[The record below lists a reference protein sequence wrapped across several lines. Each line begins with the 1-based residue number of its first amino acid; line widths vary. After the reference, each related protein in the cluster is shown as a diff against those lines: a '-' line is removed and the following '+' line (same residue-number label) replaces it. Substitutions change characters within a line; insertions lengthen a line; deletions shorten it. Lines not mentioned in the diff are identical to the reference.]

1 MGKIKGKKD
10 SMRNILIITFLLLT
24 SISWAQ
30 ETSDE
35 DFIKKIYE
43 EALSNGQSY
52 QMLEYICLNIG
63 PRLSGSKQAAEAVDY
78 TKAKMDSL
86 KFDNVFLQE
95 VMVPHWVR
103 GPKEKGKIIFKDKEI
118 ELNPLSLGNSIG
130 TGSGGIKAPVVMVYT
145 LEELNNLDDNLV
157 KDKIVFFNRPMN
169 PATIETFK
177 AYGQTVDQ
185 RVFGPSAAARKGA
198 KAVIIR
204 SVTMAHDDHP
214 HTGTLRYADDAPQ
227 IPALA
232 LSTIDADLLTELLSK
247 NKDLNLYLEN
257 YAEMKPDALSHN
269 VIGEL
274 KGKEE
279 AYIIAGG
286 HLDSW
291 DVGHGA
297 HDDGAGCV
305 QAIEALRILKALG
318 YSPRHNL
325 RAVMFMNE
333 ENGLR
338 GGIEYA
344 KQALKNNE
352 KHLAAIESDRGGF
365 TPRGFTISGPEDVK
379 EKIRSWK
386 VLLSKY
392 GLSDFD
398 KPGGGADIGPL
409 APQGTILLGYLPDS
423 QRYFDYHH
431 AENDTFDKVNRRE
444 LELGAAAIASMIYL
458 IDKYGL

>member
-1 MGKIKGKKD
+1 MKKLY
-10 SMRNILIITFLLLT
+10 LIMLLMFCSY
-24 SISWAQ
+24 SIIAQ
-30 ETSDE
+30 EVSDE
-35 DFIKKIYE
+35 EFISKIYD
-43 EALSNGQSY
+43 EALVNGQSY
-52 QMLEYICLNIG
+52 KMLEYLCLRIG
-63 PRLSGSKQAAEAVDY
+63 PRLSGSEEAAEAVAY

-103 GPKEKGKIIFKDKEI
+103 GPKEKGFIIFGNEKI

-130 TGSGGIKAPVVMVYT
+130 TGKGGITAPVVMVYSLDE
-145 LEELNNLDDNLV
+145 LEEMNDKNI
-157 KDKIVFFNRPMN
+157 KDKIVFFNRPMD
-169 PATIETFK
+169 PSTIETFK
-177 AYGQTVDQ
+177 AYGKAVDQ
-185 RVFGPSAAARKGA
+185 RVAGPSSAARKGA
-198 KAVIIR
+198 LAVVIR
-204 SVTMAHDDHP
+204 SVTTAHDDHP
-214 HTGTLRYADDAPQ
+214 HTGTLRYADNAPK

-232 LSTIDADLLTELLSK
+232 FSIQDADLLTSLLLK

-274 KGKEE
+274 RGTESE
-279 AYIIAGG
+279 DYIIAGG

-305 QAIEALRILKALG
+305 QAIEALRILKKLG
-318 YSPRHNL
+318 YEPRHNL

-344 KQALKNNE
+344 AQAIKKNE
-352 KHLAAIESDRGGF
+352 HHLAAIESDRGGF
-365 TPRGFTISGPEDVK
+365 TPRGFTMTGGEEAAREKVK
-379 EKIRSWK
+379 TWK
-386 VLLSKY
+386 PLLEKY
-392 GLSDFD
+392 GLKDFD
-398 KPGGGADIGPL
+398 QAGGGADIGPL
-409 APQGTILLGYLPDS
+409 RPQGTLLMGYLPDS

-431 AENDTFDKVNRRE
+431 AGNDTFDKVNRRE

-458 IDKYGL
+458 LDKYGLE

>member
-1 MGKIKGKKD
+1 MKKL
-10 SMRNILIITFLLLT
+10 LIILLLF
-24 SISWAQ
+24 SSYFLQAQ
-30 ETSDE
+30 SSSDE
-35 DFIKKIYE
+35 EFIAQIYN
-43 EALSNGQSY
+43 EALSRGQSY
-52 QMLEYICLNIG
+52 QMLEYLCLNIG
-63 PRLSGSKQAAEAVDY
+63 PRLSGSSEAAEAVGY

-86 KFDNVFLQE
+86 KFDKVFLQE
-95 VMVPHWVR
+95 VIVPHWVR
-103 GPKEKGKIIFKDKEI
+103 GPKEKGAIIYGNEYI

-130 TGSGGIKAPVVMVYT
+130 TGKGGLTAPVVTVYS
-145 LEELNNLDDNLV
+145 LEELEQLGDQEV
-157 KDKIVFFNRPMN
+157 KDKIVFFNRPMD
-169 PATIETFK
+169 PSTIETFK

-185 RVFGPSAAARKGA
+185 RVAGPSAAARKGA
-198 KAVIIR
+198 KAVVIR
-204 SVTMAHDDHP
+204 SVTMANDDHP
-214 HTGTLRYADDAPQ
+214 HTGTLRYADDAPK

-232 LSTIDADLLTELLSK
+232 ISTKDADLLTSLLSEI
-247 NKDLNLYLEN
+247 NEVQLYLEN

-274 KGKEE
+274 RGTEDE
-279 AYIIAGG
+279 DYIIAGG

-305 QAIEALRILKALG
+305 QAIEALRILKKVG

-344 KQALKNNE
+344 KQAFKNKEN
-352 KHLAAIESDRGGF
+352 HLAAIESDRGGF
-365 TPRGFTISGPEDVK
+365 TPRGFTMTGGEEMAREKVK
-379 EKIRSWK
+379 SWK
-386 VLLSKY
+386 PLLEKY
-392 GLSDFD
+392 GLKDFD
-398 KPGGGADIGPL
+398 QAGGGADIGPL
-409 APQGTILLGYLPDS
+409 RPQGTLLLGYLPDS

-444 LELGAAAIASMIYL
+444 LELGAAAIAAMIYL
-458 IDKYGL
+458 LDKYGFE